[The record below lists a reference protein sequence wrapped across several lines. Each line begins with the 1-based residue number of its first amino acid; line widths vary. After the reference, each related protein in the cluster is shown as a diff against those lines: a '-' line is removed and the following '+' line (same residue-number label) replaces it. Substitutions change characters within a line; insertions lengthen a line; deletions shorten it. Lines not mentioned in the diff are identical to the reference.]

1 VTLSADD
8 LTACAGRYADPSQVL
23 TFTRSGDGLTVTSEQ
38 LIQPGSWQPAIQP
51 PSGPGPA
58 VPLTFLAKDIA
69 LVNGARVPFVR
80 DASGRVQWV
89 SSGARLVPRVA
100 GD

>member
-8 LTACAGRYADPSQVL
+8 LTAYAGRYADPGEVW
-23 TFTRSGDGLTVTSEQ
+23 TFARSGDGLTITKEQ

-51 PSGPGPA
+51 PPGPGPA
-58 VPLTFLAKDIA
+58 VPLTFLAEDIA
-69 LVNGARVPFVR
+69 LVNGARIPFVR

-89 SSGARLVPRVA
+89 SDGARLVPRVRR
-100 GD
+100 

>member
-1 VTLSADD
+1 M
-8 LTACAGRYADPSQVL
+8 
-23 TFTRSGDGLTVTSEQ
+23 
-38 LIQPGSWQPAIQP
+38 
-51 PSGPGPA
+51 
-58 VPLTFLAKDIA
+58 TFLAKDVA
-69 LVNGARVPFVR
+69 LVNGVRLPFVR